1 MNPVVQAL
9 SAAKRGRGG
18 VDWNQK
24 QFIVG
29 DFNII
34 GVLDHVRDYIVLA
47 LRRSQIRLGM
57 PGTTL
62 QQEQEQE

>member
-24 QFIVG
+24 QLIVG

-34 GVLDHVRDYIVLA
+34 GVLDHVRDYTVLA
-47 LRRSQIRLGM
+47 LRRSQI
-57 PGTTL
+57 
-62 QQEQEQE
+62 